1 MIRCIFAETFTVME
15 SILSIDGLISFSSLV
30 LMEIVLGVDNIIF
43 ISIITGRLPEGQ
55 QEKARIVGIGLAL
68 LIRVALLFLLAWL
81 IGLNKTL
88 FTIYELEM
96 SGRDLIMI
104 AGGLFLIYKSTTE
117 VHEKLEGQEE
127 SHENIATLTFG
138 SAIVQI
144 ILLDVVFSFDSIL
157 TAIGLVQN
165 VTIMVLAVVIA
176 MVVMLISANK
186 ISEFIHKHPT
196 IKMLALSFLLMIGI
210 LLLVEGFHVHVPKG
224 YVYFAIF
231 FSLVVEVLNIKVR
244 KRAQPVHLKQKIKE

>member
-1 MIRCIFAETFTVME
+1 ME

-68 LIRVALLFLLAWL
+68 LIRIALLFLLTWL

-88 FTIYELEM
+88 FTVFDLEI

-117 VHEKLEGQEE
+117 VHQKLEGQEE
-127 SHENIATLTFG
+127 SHGNIATLTFG

-144 ILLDVVFSFDSIL
+144 ILLDIIFSFDSIL
-157 TAIGLVQN
+157 TAIGLVKD

-186 ISEFIHKHPT
+186 ISDFIHKHPT

-210 LLLVEGFHVHVPKG
+210 LLLVDGFHVHVPKG

-231 FSLVVEVLNIKVR
+231 FSLSVEILNIKVR
-244 KRAQPVHLKQKIKE
+244 KRAQPVHLKQKLKE

>member
-1 MIRCIFAETFTVME
+1 ME
-15 SILSIDGLISFSSLV
+15 SLLSVDGLISFSSLV

-43 ISIITGRLPEGQ
+43 ISILTGRLPAHQ
-55 QEKARIVGIGLAL
+55 QEKARIVGISLAL
-68 LIRVALLFLLAWL
+68 LIRIALLFLLTWL

-88 FTIYELEM
+88 FTVYELDI

-104 AGGLFLIYKSTTE
+104 AGGLFLIYKSTSE
-117 VHEKLEGQEE
+117 VHQKLEG
-127 SHENIATLTFG
+127 HEDSNETKDTLTFG
-138 SAIVQI
+138 TAIVQI
-144 ILLDVVFSFDSIL
+144 ILLDIVFSFDSIL

-176 MVVMLISANK
+176 MVVMLLSANK
-186 ISEFIHKHPT
+186 ISEFIQQHPT
-196 IKMLALSFLLMIGI
+196 IKMLALSFLLIIGI

-231 FSLVVEVLNIKVR
+231 FSLLVEMLNIKVR
-244 KRAQPVHLKQKIKE
+244 KKTKPVNLKQKIKE

>member
-1 MIRCIFAETFTVME
+1 ME
-15 SILSIDGLISFSSLV
+15 SLLSIDGLISFSSLV

-43 ISIITGRLPEGQ
+43 ISILTGRLPVRQ
-55 QEKARIVGIGLAL
+55 QEKARIVGISLAL
-68 LIRVALLFLLAWL
+68 LIRVALLFLLTWL
-81 IGLNKTL
+81 IGLSRTL
-88 FTIYELEM
+88 FTVFELEV
-96 SGRDLIMI
+96 SGRDLIMM

-117 VHEKLEGQEE
+117 VHQKLEGQEE
-127 SHENIATLTFG
+127 SDESKAGLTFG

-144 ILLDVVFSFDSIL
+144 ILLDIVFSFDSIL
-157 TAIGLVQN
+157 TAIGLVQD
-165 VTIMVLAVVIA
+165 VTVMVLAVIIA

-186 ISEFIHKHPT
+186 ISEFIQKHPT

-231 FSLVVEVLNIKVR
+231 FSLAVEVLNIKVR
-244 KRAQPVHLKQKIKE
+244 KRAKPVHLKRKIKE